1 MDFTRAGYKLSI
13 AVLFASLVAPAA
25 WAQQAPLSPFNLNGR
40 YKVAWSGITLGRINL
55 IAAEDATS
63 YSMSIDTKTRGV
75 GAIIGDEARL
85 IIARGS
91 KAVDGTYIPAAY
103 ESKPQ
108 KNEET
113 EDVIKLTYDAKGDIV
128 NRLRTKDDDPA
139 WRPPVPFAKVNT
151 ARDPVTGAFMLRRAL
166 YALVPSTQNE
176 VATKTYDGLRM
187 ATMKMTRAANAKVEV
202 MGEYKDSINVAIT
215 RTPIDGYTPKELK
228 KFKKGDP
235 EIRVYF
241 SNDAAFLPVRAT
253 AKTLVGELSMTLVG
267 TDAK

>member
-1 MDFTRAGYKLSI
+1 MVLARAGYKLSI
-13 AVLFASLVAPAA
+13 TVFCASLIAPAA

-55 IAAEDATS
+55 IATEDATS

-75 GAIIGDEARL
+75 GAIAGDEARL
-85 IIARGS
+85 NIAHGS
-91 KAVDGTYIPAAY
+91 KTADGTYIPTTY

-108 KNEET
+108 KNKET
-113 EDVIKLTYDAKGDIV
+113 ENVIKLTYDAKGDIV

-139 WRPPVPFAKVNT
+139 WRPPVPFASVNT
-151 ARDPVTGAFMLRRAL
+151 ARDPITASFMQRRAL
-166 YALVPSTQNE
+166 FTMLPSAQNE
-176 VATKTYDGLRM
+176 VATKTYDGLRL
-187 ATMKMTRAANAKVEV
+187 ATLKMTRSANAKVEV
-202 MGEYKDSINVAIT
+202 MGEYKDTVNVAIT

-235 EIRVYF
+235 EIRIYF
-241 SNDAAFLPVRAT
+241 TNDAAFLPVRAT